1 MIDNPAVSNI
11 NTVVLATMALIIAET
26 IKEVAGNEISTRIK
40 GQSLNAELIAE
51 LTMAEINSCV

>member
-1 MIDNPAVSNI
+1 MIENPAVSNI
-11 NTVVLATMALIIAET
+11 NTVVLATISLIIAET